1 VAEDAARDALEQ
13 RFAEQLLDDEGLRAD
28 LTDDEYQPLQDW
40 ALDRLHEQ
48 AVAVADPETPEAETA
63 MAGVLEPLR
72 QVLRAVDDAVGH
84 RAERDSQAFAEG
96 LAPLVE
102 AVAPPLYAAEGPAN
116 EVRQN
121 VQAAIPR
128 LAAQKDEL
136 DGATLVQELVAVLS
150 GPGAAGNADRDG
162 LIGAG

>member
-1 VAEDAARDALEQ
+1 VADDEARDALEE
-13 RFAEQLLDDEGLRAD
+13 RFAEQLLDDEGLRAE

-48 AVAVADPETPEAETA
+48 AVALADPAAPEAEA
-63 MAGVLEPLR
+63 VMAGVVESLR
-72 QVLRAVDDAVGH
+72 QVLRAVDDSVGH
-84 RAERDSQAFAEG
+84 RAERDAQAFADG

-121 VQAAIPR
+121 VAAAIPR
-128 LAAQKDEL
+128 LAAQKDDL
-136 DGATLVQELVAVLS
+136 DGPALVQELVAVLS
-150 GPGAAGNADRDG
+150 GPGGPGGDERNG
-162 LIGAG
+162 EVGMS